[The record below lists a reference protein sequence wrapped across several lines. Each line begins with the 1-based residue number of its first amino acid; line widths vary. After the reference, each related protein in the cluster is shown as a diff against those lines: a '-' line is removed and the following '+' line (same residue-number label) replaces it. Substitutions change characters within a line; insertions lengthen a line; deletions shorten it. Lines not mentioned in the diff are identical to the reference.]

1 MTQIKFS
8 RNNVVSDILV
18 LWYYGILNAA
28 LISRSSSLSFEQLSR
43 KEETTNRVYQ
53 EILKNKERVEF
64 MLSSETPEFQV
75 IDRTFIPIVA
85 ASSKLKALLI
95 GGFLGGFLGVGYI
108 IGRKVIRD
116 AMA

>member
-1 MTQIKFS
+1 ML
-8 RNNVVSDILV
+8 LV
-18 LWYYGILNAA
+18 IFWCYSILNAA
-28 LISRSSSLSFEQLSR
+28 LISRASSLSFEQLSR
-43 KEETTNRVYQ
+43 KVETTNRVYQ

-64 MLSSETPEFQV
+64 MLSSETPEFQM
-75 IDRTFIPIVA
+75 INRTFIPIVA

-108 IGRKVIRD
+108 FGRKIIRD